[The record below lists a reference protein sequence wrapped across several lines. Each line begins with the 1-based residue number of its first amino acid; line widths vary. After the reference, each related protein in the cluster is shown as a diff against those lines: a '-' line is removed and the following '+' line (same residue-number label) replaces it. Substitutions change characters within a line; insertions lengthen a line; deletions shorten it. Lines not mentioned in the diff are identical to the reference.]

1 MSPKRDLGAA
11 SIDLKIGVGHIL
23 TELID
28 RAKSARELI
37 LEAAYLSSEGH
48 VPSSFSIVEA
58 LFGAM
63 DFLLENRTSAN
74 SLVLSKGHASLGLYA
89 VLSTYGLLTREE
101 VLSFCSPGS
110 RLGGHPDSTK
120 SEFFPL
126 SSGSLGHGLPFST
139 GLAQARMLQGDASP
153 VVCIL
158 GDGELN
164 EGSCWE
170 AALIARNLDLGNLF
184 CLVDN
189 NESSAKAAA
198 MGEIREKFEAFGWLT
213 VECDGHEPAQ
223 IRNALSNFAG
233 APSNHPRAIILKTL
247 KGKGVIEMESDS
259 SAWHH
264 RKMSE
269 SEFQSFIQQVRS

>member
-1 MSPKRDLGAA
+1 LN
-11 SIDLKIGVGHIL
+11 IGVRHIL

-28 RAKSARELI
+28 QAKQARELI

-58 LFGAM
+58 LIGAL
-63 DFLLENRTSAN
+63 DFLKENGASAN
-74 SLVLSKGHASLGLYA
+74 SLVLSKGHASLGFYA
-89 VLSTYGLLTREE
+89 VLSTYGLLSRDE

-120 SEFFPL
+120 SDHFAL
-126 SSGSLGHGLPFST
+126 SSGSLGHGLPFAT
-139 GLAQARMLQGDASP
+139 GLAQARFLKADNTP
-153 VVCIL
+153 VVCLL

-170 AALIARNLDLGNLF
+170 AALIGCNLGLGNLF
-184 CLVDN
+184 CLVDDN
-189 NESSAKAAA
+189 KSSSKAAA
-198 MGEIREKFEAFGWLT
+198 MGDIRGKFEAFGWRT
-213 VECDGHEPAQ
+213 FECDGHNSSQ
-223 IRNALSNFAG
+223 ITEALLMFATS
-233 APSNHPRAIILKTL
+233 PVNRPTAIILETL
-247 KGKGVIEMESDS
+247 KGKGVTDMESDP

-269 SEFQSFIQQVRS
+269 QEYASFLEEVHR